1 MLPTLFYHA
10 FSFSFFFFLRIH
22 LYFLIPAVNVQTSNP
37 TAEIIILIRMPTNEV
52 NAETETHPVTEVKTS
67 NRSQDK

>member
-1 MLPTLFYHA
+1 M
-10 FSFSFFFFLRIH
+10 
-22 LYFLIPAVNVQTSNP
+22 QTSNP